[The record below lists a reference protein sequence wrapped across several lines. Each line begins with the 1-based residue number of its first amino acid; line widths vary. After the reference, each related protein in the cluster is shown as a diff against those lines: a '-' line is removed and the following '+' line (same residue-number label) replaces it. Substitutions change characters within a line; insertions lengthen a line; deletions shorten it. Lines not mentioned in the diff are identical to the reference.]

1 MDALALPVNS
11 SLPSELTNY
20 PGVNLPKIGEVT
32 QSGGSGRREQ
42 RRLQRQDLSRN
53 QLLDAAEEVFG
64 RKGFHE
70 ATLKEVAE
78 LAGFAVGSVYS
89 FFDNKDDLFRQIFMR
104 RSAQFDPALRDA
116 LDPRHGRPL
125 DQLHRLVDVQVGFFR
140 EHPRFGR
147 LYLRYANATTMWVE
161 REIDPELT
169 ASYREWQRLEADV
182 FARGQAA
189 GEIRAG
195 EPGVLDRLL
204 TGIVAS
210 YQASD
215 PAVLSDDPD
224 PGEAFPLADL
234 HDLIEKAFRA

>member
-1 MDALALPVNS
+1 MGDVA
-11 SLPSELTNY
+11 
-20 PGVNLPKIGEVT
+20 
-32 QSGGSGRREQ
+32 QSVGSGQREQ

-78 LAGFAVGSVYS
+78 LAEFAVGSVYS
-89 FFDNKDDLFRQIFMR
+89 FFDSKDDLFRQIFVR
-104 RSAQFDPALRDA
+104 RSAQFDPALRAA
-116 LDPRHGRPL
+116 LDPRHGTSL
-125 DQLHRLVDVQVGFFR
+125 DQLHRLVDVQVLFFR
-140 EHPRFGR
+140 EYPRFGR
-147 LYLRYANATTMWVE
+147 LYLRYANASTMWVE
-161 REIDPELT
+161 RSIDPDLT
-169 ASYREWQRLEADV
+169 ASYREWQRLLADV

-195 EPGVLDRLL
+195 DPTVLTRLFD
-204 TGIVAS
+204 GIVAS

-215 PAVLSDDPD
+215 PAVLSTDPD

-234 HDLIEKAFRA
+234 HDLIEMAFRA

>member
-1 MDALALPVNS
+1 VA
-11 SLPSELTNY
+11 
-20 PGVNLPKIGEVT
+20 
-32 QSGGSGRREQ
+32 QSAGTGQPEQ
-42 RRLQRQDLSRN
+42 RRLQRQDLGRN

-70 ATLKEVAE
+70 ASLKEVAE
-78 LAGFAVGSVYS
+78 AAEFSVGSVYS
-89 FFDNKDDLFRQIFMR
+89 FFVNKDDLFRQIFVR
-104 RSAQFDPALRDA
+104 RSAQFGPALRAA
-116 LDPRHGRPL
+116 LDPRHGRAL

-140 EHPRFGR
+140 EFPRFGR

-161 REIDPELT
+161 RSIDPELT
-169 ASYREWQRLEADV
+169 ASYREWQALEADT
-182 FARGQAA
+182 FARGQGA

-195 EPGVLDRLL
+195 EPSVLARLL

-234 HDLIEKAFRA
+234 HDLIEMAFRA